1 MFSESES
8 HIEASHPDGISA
20 DAPRP
25 QIEHNT
31 LRVLPLSETTEQA
44 DSASDFRFDPG
55 CGRTS
60 LHGLCCRA
68 SFLPSGKAAPF
79 TTAAHFRGD
88 EIPAIV
94 RFSGRSS
101 EPLTADL
108 LSPAKGMSVQFL
120 LPSGPTFSLIGIT
133 VPVFFARTPESFM
146 AMLTTLSRAKEGQIS
161 KTEAL
166 RRFALHFEESRQ
178 GLLALNRLKP
188 PVSYATC
195 LYYCVH
201 AYYLVDE
208 EGRRRPVRF
217 EWLPDAGVH
226 TLTRNEA
233 ASRAGDY
240 LERELELRLRERPAS
255 FKLNIVFGE
264 EGDPIDDP
272 TKRWPA
278 DRRRVEAGRLVLL
291 EAIPEPEGLSIDPTA
306 VPEGIALSED
316 PILRFDQ
323 SLYLEPFRRRTNE
336 PGH

>member
-8 HIEASHPDGISA
+8 HTETSHPDGISA
-20 DAPRP
+20 DAPRL
-25 QIEHNT
+25 QIEYDA
-31 LRVLPLSETTEQA
+31 LRVLPVSETTEQA
-44 DSASDFRFDPG
+44 ESASDFRFDPG
-55 CGRTS
+55 CGRAS
-60 LHGLCCRA
+60 FRSLCCRA

-79 TTAAHFRGD
+79 TTAAHLRGD
-88 EIPAIV
+88 EIPAVV

-101 EPLTADL
+101 GPLTADL
-108 LSPAKGMSVQFL
+108 LSPATGMSVKFL
-120 LPSGPTFSLIGIT
+120 LPGGLSSNLIGIT
-133 VPVFFARTPESFM
+133 VPVFFARTPQSFIE
-146 AMLTTLSRAKEGQIS
+146 MLTTLNRAKEGQIS

-208 EGRRRPVRF
+208 DGRRRPVRF

-226 TLTRNEA
+226 TLTRSEA
-233 ASRAGDY
+233 ASQAGDY

-291 EAIPEPEGLSIDPTA
+291 EPIPEPADLTMDPTA

-316 PILRFDQ
+316 PILRFDHG
-323 SLYLEPFRRRTNE
+323 LYLLP
-336 PGH
+336 